1 MSVAKC
7 QSRVPRWQRQPE
19 IRPQQI
25 LEAAF
30 RVFGTRG
37 LHQATLDD
45 VARAA
50 GITKGTI
57 YLYFPGKAALFS
69 AMLKARVND
78 LLPPVTAPH
87 GARVRSTHRQLL
99 TLARRLYRFFQTPAF
114 LAMYRTM
121 VGEASQ
127 FPEAAALLYREGI
140 LPANRRLADLI
151 LRGIVAGEFRRV
163 NPLPYKNVYTILDG
177 VRGWGQYVGTYLA
190 WGVNNTG
197 WWGEG
202 EIKFFLDGDG
212 EFPTICGTGTED
224 YFCGSYGFENPKT
237 KQYQE
242 YTTPYAGLA
251 QVIRPDGQYESQQRF
266 GLYRWHIMD
275 PVRFESDLK
284 VTIQA
289 LGWRSGGRYLPQQD
303 DIASVAFWYQKE
315 PHAPFPKLPDKD
327 HLEIE

>member
-1 MSVAKC
+1 MSRAKAP
-7 QSRVPRWQRQPE
+7 SRVPRWQRQPE

-30 RVFGTRG
+30 RVFGMRG

-87 GARVRSTHRQLL
+87 GARVRSTHRQFL

-127 FPEAAALLYREGI
+127 VPEAAALLYREGI

-151 LRGIVAGEFRRV
+151 RRGIVAGEFRRL
-163 NPLPYKNVYTILDG
+163 NPLVAARAFVGMLQIFAISQGLLGGQRIFPIPERTV
-177 VRGWGQYVGTYLA
+177 VRTVTDIFFGGLLA
-190 WGVNNTG
+190 AP
-197 WWGEG
+197 
-202 EIKFFLDGDG
+202 
-212 EFPTICGTGTED
+212 PTTRRRLTR
-224 YFCGSYGFENPKT
+224 GSP
-237 KQYQE
+237 
-242 YTTPYAGLA
+242 
-251 QVIRPDGQYESQQRF
+251 
-266 GLYRWHIMD
+266 
-275 PVRFESDLK
+275 
-284 VTIQA
+284 
-289 LGWRSGGRYLPQQD
+289 
-303 DIASVAFWYQKE
+303 
-315 PHAPFPKLPDKD
+315 
-327 HLEIE
+327 